1 MHVTV
6 QSNTQARVHRKVFIG
21 AKGHVAEHR
30 TGQDAR
36 RARIN
41 SFSILPG
48 DMAVTPCTAI
58 RAKDSSK
65 SKSLSVTGG
74 IRPFGLGLKTA
85 YLSMGSLLSI

>member
-1 MHVTV
+1 LRPK
-6 QSNTQARVHRKVFIG
+6 S
-21 AKGHVAEHR
+21 VAEHR
-30 TGQDAR
+30 KGQDAR
-36 RARIN
+36 NPFACRARID

-58 RAKDSSK
+58 GAKDSSK